1 MAIEHRFIIGH
12 REWKIL
18 EKHQNHLLYFSFF
31 TETWPSPEV
40 FYSVSVAVLAF
51 CCSCWELACREGEQP
66 KCLLLICGLR
76 QLLPVGAGAWSAGG
90 DSHCVYVSHSY
101 FSNRHTFR
109 PCLILILKR
118 KESWASIVE
127 TLSKSLTI
135 LTPTGGRE
143 RAVDRRACSHATTWP
158 QWTGTSRDKY

>member
-1 MAIEHRFIIGH
+1 MKTGQVNSNIFIAIEHRFTIGH
-12 REWKIL
+12 KKWKIL
-18 EKHQNHLLYFSFF
+18 KNIWIISF
-31 TETWPSPEV
+31 TEIWAFPEV
-40 FYSVSVAVLAF
+40 FLAL
-51 CCSCWELACREGEQP
+51 CCSCWELSYRKREQP
-66 KCLLLICGLR
+66 KCLLLICGVR
-76 QLLPVGAGAWSAGG
+76 QLLLRVPAVLRVFLTV
-90 DSHCVYVSHSY
+90 CVSSSP
-101 FSNRHTFR
+101 FSNQHMFR